1 MDRLRWILLLI
12 GVVII
17 GAIYVYG
24 RLRERGARRR
34 LWEEEDPGAGIVL
47 DRDPSASP
55 AEPDAVD
62 SELQELG
69 SRMSVA
75 DEAPVPWLHEPVKV
89 SRAEAAPERQRRAPA
104 ADGSGS
110 ASRAAQAPSAAAPPP
125 EPEKIVVVYVTA
137 PVGMR
142 FAGPALMDALAAAN
156 LHFGDMNI
164 FHRYVDTPQ
173 GSEAVFSAANLVE
186 PGWFDLEKMET
197 FESPG
202 LTLFLRLPGPVE
214 PVRAFDA
221 LVACAEQLRQ
231 ALNGELRD
239 GTRSVLSK
247 QTIGHLREEV
257 QEFSRKAGVAGS
269 RAR

>member
-17 GAIYVYG
+17 GAIYAYG

-34 LWEEEDPGAGIVL
+34 LWEEEDSGAGIVL
-47 DRDPSASP
+47 ERDPSASHG
-55 AEPDAVD
+55 ETDAVD

-69 SRMSVA
+69 SRMSIA

-89 SRAEAAPERQRRAPA
+89 AASETAPDRQRRTSAPGNSGRGSHAPA
-104 ADGSGS
+104 A
-110 ASRAAQAPSAAAPPP
+110 PSP

-137 PVGMR
+137 PSGTR
-142 FAGPALMDALAAAN
+142 FAGPALLDALAAAD
-156 LHFGDMNI
+156 LRFGDMNI
-164 FHRYVDTPQ
+164 FHRYVETPQ
-173 GSEAVFSAANLVE
+173 GPQAVFSVANLVE
-186 PGWFDLEKMET
+186 PGWFELDQMET

-214 PVRAFDA
+214 PTQAFDA
-221 LVACAEQLRQ
+221 LVACAERLKQ

-257 QEFSRKAGVAGS
+257 QEFARKAGVAGS
-269 RAR
+269 RIQ